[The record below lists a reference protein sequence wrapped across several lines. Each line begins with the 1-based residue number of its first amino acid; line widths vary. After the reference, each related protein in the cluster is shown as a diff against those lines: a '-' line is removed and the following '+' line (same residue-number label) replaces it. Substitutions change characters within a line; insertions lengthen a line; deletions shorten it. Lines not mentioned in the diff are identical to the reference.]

1 MSVDKRVIKKYPNR
15 RLYDTHTSS
24 YITLTD
30 VKQLVL
36 DGIDISILD
45 AKTSEDLT
53 RSVLLQIILE
63 EESGGMPMFSYDVLT
78 QIIRFYGHAMQGL
91 MGNYLEKNM
100 QLFAEMQGRL
110 QDQAKST
117 IISDNPIFANNN
129 LWGEFMKFQGPAIQN
144 MMGNYLESSTSMF
157 VDMQQQLQDRAKNL
171 FTGFGMPGG
180 PQRTD
185 TDGVRPTEPPMA
197 EASPSSSL
205 VEPSEPAASPVT
217 KKPAV
222 RRKPAPKS
230 E

>member
-1 MSVDKRVIKKYPNR
+1 MSVEKRVIKKYPNR

-36 DGIDISILD
+36 DGINISILD
-45 AKTSEDLT
+45 AKTNEDLT

-63 EESGGMPMFSYDVLT
+63 EEAGGMPMFSYDVLT

-100 QLFAEMQGRL
+100 QLFAEMQNRL

-117 IISDNPIFANNN
+117 MISDNPMFANNN

-180 PQRTD
+180 PKHEESSEAVQ
-185 TDGVRPTEPPMA
+185 PTAPPKA
-197 EASPSSSL
+197 EQTP
-205 VEPSEPAASPVT
+205 PSEVVKDVTPAKRTST
-217 KKPAV
+217 
-222 RRKPAPKS
+222 RRKPMPKA

>member
-1 MSVDKRVIKKYPNR
+1 MIIEKRIIKKYPNR

-24 YITLTD
+24 YITLSD

-36 DGIDISILD
+36 DGTDISILD
-45 AKTSEDLT
+45 AKTNEDLT

-63 EESGGMPMFSYDVLT
+63 EEAGGMPMFSYDVLT

-110 QDQAKST
+110 QDQAKSAMVG
-117 IISDNPIFANNN
+117 DNPMFANNN

-180 PQRTD
+180 PQRTE
-185 TDGVRPTEPPMA
+185 TDGVRPTEPPSAAKVA
-197 EASPSSSL
+197 ET
-205 VEPSEPAASPVT
+205 PVVPVA
-217 KKPAV
+217 KKAPV
-222 RRKPAPKS
+222 RRKAAPKV
-230 E
+230 EPKE

>member
-1 MSVDKRVIKKYPNR
+1 MSIEKRVIKKYPNR
-15 RLYDTHTSS
+15 RLYDTHNSS
-24 YITLTD
+24 YITLSD

-36 DGIDISILD
+36 DGIDISIVD

-63 EESGGMPMFSYDVLT
+63 EEAGGMPMFSYDVLT

-117 IISDNPIFANNN
+117 LISDNPIFANNN

-180 PQRTD
+180 PQRTEA
-185 TDGVRPTEPPMA
+185 DGVQPTAVPTAAP
-197 EASPSSSL
+197 
-205 VEPSEPAASPVT
+205 EPAPITTPSADLPEAPV
-217 KKPAV
+217 KKTAT
-222 RRKPAPKS
+222 RRKAAPKS

>member
-1 MSVDKRVIKKYPNR
+1 MEKRVIKKYPNR
-15 RLYDTHTSS
+15 RLYDTTTSC
-24 YITLTD
+24 YITLAD

-36 DGIDISILD
+36 DGIDIAIQD
-45 AKTSEDLT
+45 AKTNEDLT

-63 EESGGMPMFSYDVLT
+63 EEAGNMPMFSYDVLT

-100 QLFAEMQGRL
+100 QLFAEMQSKL
-110 QDQAKST
+110 QDQTKST
-117 IISDNPIFANNN
+117 LGADNPMFSNAN

-157 VDMQQQLQDRAKNL
+157 VEMQQQLQERAKHL

-180 PQRTD
+180 PKAAPAGND
-185 TDGVRPTEPPMA
+185 TLHPTAPPSA
-197 EASPSSSL
+197 PDADEVAV
-205 VEPSEPAASPVT
+205 VESKVPPRKRAT
-217 KKPAV
+217 KKID
-222 RRKPAPKS
+222 